1 MSKSQYFIWIIAS
14 SILYTVTVTSIP
26 VTVKFTSESDI
37 KSQIT
42 QSSFVMGASSSLS
55 SASIETTSAMN
66 SSMNTSTSTIN
77 TNSNIIV
84 NTSKGNDNNN
94 KNDLTTITSS
104 PSGCPVQH
112 KNIMTTTVGSS
123 TLNSSSN
130 STTEKSSECP
140 VKYKNPSVY
149 NVRRSFHL

>member
-1 MSKSQYFIWIIAS
+1 MLKSQYFIWIIAVYNRY
-14 SILYTVTVTSIP
+14 IDT
-26 VTVKFTSESDI
+26 FTSESDI

-42 QSSFVMGASSSLS
+42 QSSFVMGASS

-84 NTSKGNDNNN
+84 NTSKGNDN
-94 KNDLTTITSS
+94 KNDLTTITSSSS

-123 TLNSSSN
+123 TLNSNSN